1 MTVTF
6 VILQY
11 ILNPKIILPMSARLK
26 AEKLIKNYFIT
37 SPKELNL
44 EEIANA
50 ENLIVEEETLN
61 SHLGRITYGDGY
73 GLIKISTAIES
84 TGAKRFTLAHEMGHF
99 YNEKLRMKNLSN
111 PLTDY
116 KLMECSESD
125 ILSFK
130 SVRQKENEA
139 NEFAAELLMYKPWF
153 SEYIKD
159 REISMDLIKEIAEY
173 FNVSL
178 TAAAIR
184 YSEIGKYPVSVI
196 SSKDGKVKWSA
207 VSEYFP
213 IRFIPKGYLIR
224 KESIAYDYFNNN
236 EVQSKYDMVP
246 AHTWFSE
253 DYKCPEDMYF
263 YEHSVVMKNYNS
275 VLTLL
280 WEYKN

>member
-11 ILNPKIILPMSARLK
+11 ILNPKIILPMSAKLK
-26 AEKLIKNYFIT
+26 AEKLIENYFIT

-50 ENLIVEEETLN
+50 ENLIVEEENLK
-61 SHLGRITYGDGY
+61 SHSGRITYGDGY
-73 GLIKISTAIES
+73 GLIKISTAIEG

-99 YNEKLRMKNLSN
+99 YNENKRLNGM
-111 PLTDY
+111 Y
-116 KLMECSESD
+116 GCMAED

-130 SVRQKENEA
+130 SREQHENEA

-159 REISMDLIKEIAEY
+159 REINMDLIKEIAEY

-196 SSKDGKVKWSA
+196 LSKDGKVKWSA
-207 VSEYFP
+207 INEYFP
-213 IRFIPKGYLIR
+213 IKFIPKGYVIR
-224 KESIAYDYFNNN
+224 KESIAYDYFRNN
-236 EVQSKYDMVP
+236 EVQNKYDMVP